1 MVRIFTGYQ
10 NLICAFWGLGLVV
23 CHWFALWQTAWQME
37 DIITM
42 DKFGRLVLPR
52 SIRKALHLRPPAAF
66 RAEVVGNHLELT
78 PLPAKSG
85 AVFKTRKG
93 LLVVS
98 SGAEKFDAG
107 EAIRAMRDER
117 L

>member
-1 MVRIFTGYQ
+1 MK
-10 NLICAFWGLGLVV
+10 
-23 CHWFALWQTAWQME
+23 

-42 DKFGRLVLPR
+42 DKFGRLVLPG
-52 SIRKALHLRPPAAF
+52 SIRKALHLRQPAAF
-66 RAEVVGNHLELT
+66 RAEVVGNHVELT
-78 PLPAKSG
+78 PVPVKSG
-85 AVFKTRKG
+85 AVFKKRKG

-98 SGAEKFDAG
+98 TGGKRFDAV